1 MNVSENHISN
11 QYDEEDG
18 DGEDEHN
25 DVDFY
30 GNEE

>member
-11 QYDEEDG
+11 QYDEEDE
-18 DGEDEHN
+18 DGEDENN